1 SVAPNQTWIELNGAI
16 TYVITLCIAIA
27 LGASSPRAIRQLASG
42 FLLVALLVT
51 LYGLGQKLFPG
62 LHIGGLIN
70 LNQTGPLPRLQEPL
84 GYWNALAL
92 FVAMGVPIALAIAAD
107 ARRGPMLRL
116 GALASVDVMLLV
128 I

>member
-1 SVAPNQTWIELNGAI
+1 MLWSVAPNQTWIELNRAI
-16 TYVITLCIAIA
+16 TYVLTLCLAIA

-42 FLLVALLVT
+42 FFLVALVVT

-62 LHIGGLIN
+62 LHIGGVFD

-92 FVAMGVPIALAIAAD
+92 FVAMGVPIALALAATD
-107 ARRGPMLRL
+107 ARRGPRLRL
-116 GALASVDVMLLV
+116 VASARSS
-128 I
+128 